1 MGLRRVLVG
10 QSGGPTAAINASL
23 AGVVETARAL
33 GAQALGMRHGVEGL
47 LARDVVDLDQTLPTA
62 VDLQLLR
69 QTPSSYLGSC
79 RYKLPAIADDL
90 TPYQRL
96 FAYFDAEGIDAVFYI
111 GGNDSMDTISK
122 LAAYGAQVASPV
134 RFVGVPKTIDN
145 DLEGTD
151 HTPGFGSAAKF
162 IATSVA
168 ELGRDASVYDLKN
181 VLVVEIMGRGAG
193 WLAASSV
200 LARADG
206 LGAPHLILTP
216 EAPVAEDTL
225 IDAVAAKMEEHQT
238 VVVAVSEGAKRL
250 DGTLMCEDPTGA
262 IKVDAFGHKAALS
275 GTGRYLAG
283 LIGDRLGVKTRAV
296 ELSTLQR
303 CASHLASA
311 TDLDEAA
318 TLGGVA
324 VRAAADGL
332 TGKMPVIRRVQD
344 QPYTVTY
351 DLVDIADV
359 ANKERAIPRAWIT
372 PDGMDVTQEL
382 VDYMRPLVVGE
393 VPPFCVDGLPRH
405 IPSL

>member
-1 MGLRRVLVG
+1 M
-10 QSGGPTAAINASL
+10 
-23 AGVVETARAL
+23 
-33 GAQALGMRHGVEGL
+33 
-47 LARDVVDLDQTLPTA
+47 
-62 VDLQLLR
+62 
-69 QTPSSYLGSC
+69 
-79 RYKLPAIADDL
+79 
-90 TPYQRL
+90 
-96 FAYFDAEGIDAVFYI
+96 
-111 GGNDSMDTISK
+111 
-122 LAAYGAQVASPV
+122 
-134 RFVGVPKTIDN
+134 GVPKTIDN